1 MAPMPVR
8 TIDVVLN
15 GVDARHLLP
24 SGPATAFEGSLHAAK
39 DAQGVLRGTLAID
52 NRTAGTIDQDRVPV
66 VAVRSAVAAGPQR
79 WALED
84 MVLDLGSAGQLAG
97 EGWIVADEAG
107 VTLRT
112 QRLDLSGV
120 HTALRPTQLSG
131 TVQTSGPFERQEV
144 RAELAEARR
153 ALALDAIV
161 EPTVVTVR
169 RARVSADAARV
180 DASGT
185 LSLDERHAFTL
196 AGTVNGFDPSQF
208 GQYRKARLN
217 GKVNARGELAPVVR
231 MDADATLSSSTLFG
245 LPASGHGRVVTTGVD
260 QVAVEMNAT
269 ATIGKTNI
277 VARGTVV
284 DPENPHAMSLAVKLK
299 GQDLAEL
306 YLITGVSLPST
317 PPYDLEGRLALKDRV
332 WSLRKFRG
340 GVGRSDLAGDFSVDL
355 NGERPYI
362 RADLDSQR
370 LDMRDLGGFIGV
382 DYSAA
387 PPPAGRLLPQSQ
399 LQREKLNAAD
409 ADVRFTGRTIRN
421 EQLPLHR
428 MDARLQ
434 IHGGQVRL
442 DPLNFR
448 AAGGDIDA
456 RITMDA
462 RRSPMVTV
470 ADVQGRGLKLNRLAP
485 NVRALLES
493 AGTLDARTEL
503 TMYGNSTAAMFG
515 SANGKLAVAMNGG
528 TISDLALRL
537 ADLDVANALVALARG
552 DRAIPIRCFVG
563 DFAAVDGVLQPQT
576 LVLDTAHTIV
586 RGEGT
591 INLRDERLAL
601 QLIAKPKDGSL
612 LALRGPIRVDGTL
625 ASPVVH
631 PDLGN
636 ALVRGGIAV
645 ALASV
650 APPALL
656 LPLVQMGKKEQV
668 DCEPLILDASRF
680 IHATNIASA
689 QGGASPQQRVAPQR

>member
-1 MAPMPVR
+1 
-8 TIDVVLN
+8 
-15 GVDARHLLP
+15 
-24 SGPATAFEGSLHAAK
+24 
-39 DAQGVLRGTLAID
+39 
-52 NRTAGTIDQDRVPV
+52 
-66 VAVRSAVAAGPQR
+66 
-79 WALED
+79 
-84 MVLDLGSAGQLAG
+84 
-97 EGWIVADEAG
+97 
-107 VTLRT
+107 
-112 QRLDLSGV
+112 
-120 HTALRPTQLSG
+120 
-131 TVQTSGPFERQEV
+131 
-144 RAELAEARR
+144 
-153 ALALDAIV
+153 
-161 EPTVVTVR
+161 
-169 RARVSADAARV
+169 
-180 DASGT
+180 
-185 LSLDERHAFTL
+185 
-196 AGTVNGFDPSQF
+196 
-208 GQYRKARLN
+208 
-217 GKVNARGELAPVVR
+217 
-231 MDADATLSSSTLFG
+231 
-245 LPASGHGRVVTTGVD
+245 
-260 QVAVEMNAT
+260 
-269 ATIGKTNI
+269 
-277 VARGTVV
+277 
-284 DPENPHAMSLAVKLK
+284 
-299 GQDLAEL
+299 
-306 YLITGVSLPST
+306 
-317 PPYDLEGRLALKDRV
+317 
-332 WSLRKFRG
+332 
-340 GVGRSDLAGDFSVDL
+340 
-355 NGERPYI
+355 
-362 RADLDSQR
+362 
-370 LDMRDLGGFIGV
+370 
-382 DYSAA
+382 
-387 PPPAGRLLPQSQ
+387 
-399 LQREKLNAAD
+399 
-409 ADVRFTGRTIRN
+409 
-421 EQLPLHR
+421 

-636 ALVRGGIAV
+636 AWYAAASRSPSRRSHRPRSFSPWCRWARRSRWTASRDPRRESLHSCDEHRVGARGRIPAAACRAAAV
-645 ALASV
+645 TRKRLLLQERGPGEARESRLHDPAQHVVERRRGRQRS
-650 APPALL
+650 AALL
-656 LPLVQMGKKEQV
+656 VPNLQYALFRELGERCCERFAVPCAIEKRQDLPTE
-668 DCEPLILDASRF
+668 
-680 IHATNIASA
+680 
-689 QGGASPQQRVAPQR
+689 